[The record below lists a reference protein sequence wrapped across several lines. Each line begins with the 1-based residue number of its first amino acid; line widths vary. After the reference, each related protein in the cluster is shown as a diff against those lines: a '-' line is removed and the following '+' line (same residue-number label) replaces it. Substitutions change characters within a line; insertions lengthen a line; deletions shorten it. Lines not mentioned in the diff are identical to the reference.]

1 MSKKKRP
8 TREQLVAKMF
18 PELKKSSGTIG
29 DKEAAIGI
37 NTRATEAVL
46 GDFIGLYDRGY
57 SQLGPGVL
65 AIRLAK
71 DAMSNNSE
79 YLSLYDLEEDARTAA
94 KHGDEEIG
102 EALSKTVSYVINFN
116 PEKAALLLLI
126 DSGFRIFPLDRD
138 NPASSIT
145 ALMEDL
151 QQ

>member
-8 TREQLVAKMF
+8 TRDQLVAKFF

-37 NTRATEAVL
+37 NTRATEAIL
-46 GDFIGLYDRGY
+46 QDFIGNFDKGY
-57 SQLGPGVL
+57 SQFGPGVL

-71 DAMSNNSE
+71 DAASNNAE
-79 YLSLYDLEEDARTAA
+79 YLALYDLEEDARTAA
-94 KHGDEEIG
+94 KHGDIEIQQ
-102 EALSKTVSYVINFN
+102 ALESAVSYVINFN
-116 PEKAALLLLI
+116 PNKAALLMLV
-126 DSGFRIFPLDRD
+126 DSGLRLFPVDRD
-138 NPASSIT
+138 SPASSIT